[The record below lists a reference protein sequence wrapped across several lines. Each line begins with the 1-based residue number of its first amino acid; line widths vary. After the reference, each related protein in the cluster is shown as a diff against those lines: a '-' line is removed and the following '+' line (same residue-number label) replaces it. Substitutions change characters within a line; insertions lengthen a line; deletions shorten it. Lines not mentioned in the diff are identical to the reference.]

1 MKVIFL
7 DTNEIKEVAN
17 GYARNYLFPRGLAV
31 LAAKKNLKRLEKENK
46 RQEEQRKVKDKKAAQ
61 KREELESQSYEIK
74 VKAGKDEKLH
84 GSVTRTKIAKL
95 IGVGKEVVFLDKP
108 IKVLGEYEVEIKV
121 GSEKAKVKLKVSKEA
136 RREEVSKEGKV
147 PKVPRVSK
155 VKTVKSVN

>member
-108 IKVLGEYEVEIKV
+108 IKVLGEYDVEIKV

>member
-46 RQEEQRKVKDKKAAQ
+46 RQEERRKVKDKKAAQ
-61 KREELESQSYEIK
+61 KREELESQTYEIK

-95 IGVGKEVVFLDKP
+95 IGVGKEVVLLDKP

-121 GSEKAKVKLKVSKEA
+121 GSERAKVKLKVSKEA

>member
-121 GSEKAKVKLKVSKEA
+121 GSERAKVKLKVSKEA

>member
-31 LAAKKNLKRLEKENK
+31 LAVKKNLKRLEKENK
-46 RQEEQRKVKDKKAAQ
+46 RQGEQRKVKDKKATQ
-61 KREELESQSYEIK
+61 KREELESQTYEIK

-95 IGVGKEVVFLDKP
+95 IGVGKEVVLLEKP

-121 GSEKAKVKLKVSKEA
+121 GSERARIRLKVS
-136 RREEVSKEGKV
+136 REEKVSKASK
-147 PKVPRVSK
+147 VSK
-155 VKTVKSVN
+155 VSKTEKRKDKIKK